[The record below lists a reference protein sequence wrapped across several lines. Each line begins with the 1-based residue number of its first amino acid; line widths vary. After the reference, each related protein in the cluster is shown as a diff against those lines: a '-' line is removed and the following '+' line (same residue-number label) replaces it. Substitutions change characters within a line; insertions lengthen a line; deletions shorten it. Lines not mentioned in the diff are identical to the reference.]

1 LLLLLDNY
9 DSFTFNLA
17 HYLIELGQ
25 DVRVER
31 NDAMTV
37 EQVIALNPDRVVISP
52 GPGRPENSGITL
64 ALIAALAGRVPILG
78 VCLGMQAIGQHYGGK
93 VIHAPELVHGKT
105 TPVLHQGA
113 GVFHGLPSPFNAT
126 RYHSL
131 CLDPSSVPQELEVT
145 ARAPDGTIMGLRHH
159 ELPVEGVQFHPEA
172 ILTEHGHGLLSTWL
186 DS

>member
-1 LLLLLDNY
+1 
-9 DSFTFNLA
+9 
-17 HYLIELGQ
+17 
-25 DVRVER
+25 
-31 NDAMTV
+31 
-37 EQVIALNPDRVVISP
+37 
-52 GPGRPENSGITL
+52 
-64 ALIAALAGRVPILG
+64 
-78 VCLGMQAIGQHYGGK
+78 MQAIGQHYGGK

-105 TPVLHQGA
+105 TPVLHQGT

-172 ILTEHGHGLLSTWL
+172 ILTEHGHTLLRNWL
-186 DS
+186 ANDD